1 MASATT
7 IGTAEAEQGQA
18 SPLPLPLVLLMLDVM
33 QARGRTEA
41 ATRLVEELYSRGDAG
56 DQASA

>member
-1 MASATT
+1 MASATM
-7 IGTAEAEQGQA
+7 IAAAEAEQGEA

-41 ATRLVEELYSRGDAG
+41 AMRLVDELYARGDAA
-56 DQASA
+56 DQASV

>member
-1 MASATT
+1 MASATM

-41 ATRLVEELYSRGDAG
+41 ATRLVEELYARGDAG

>member
-41 ATRLVEELYSRGDAG
+41 ATRLVEELYARGDAG

>member
-7 IGTAEAEQGQA
+7 IGTAEAEQGEA
-18 SPLPLPLVLLMLDVM
+18 SPLPLPLMLDVM

-41 ATRLVEELYSRGDAG
+41 ATRLVDELYARGDAA
-56 DQASA
+56 DHTIRP

>member
-41 ATRLVEELYSRGDAG
+41 ATRLVEELYARGDDG
-56 DQASA
+56 DQVSA